1 MRQKPACF
9 CEPSLEGRSTA
20 TPLPGFTTLCPC
32 TSPEPEPFVQ
42 CLNSR
47 LAGLVTA
54 SSFPENRSF
63 VFEEPAPSP
72 EPTLLLL
79 FWLLLPLRGTGTL
92 QPQACFV
99 FCLRV
104 AFLIFFFLGVLLST
118 IRQMTMYVFLSF
130 TAFTVLGIRIVVSD
144 SDSNTRI

>member
-1 MRQKPACF
+1 MQKPACF

-20 TPLPGFTTLCPC
+20 TPLPHFTPMCPC
-32 TSPEPEPFVQ
+32 TMPESEPFVQ
-42 CLNSR
+42 HLNGR
-47 LAGLVTA
+47 LVGLVTA

-63 VFEEPAPSP
+63 VFEELAPSP

-99 FCLRV
+99 FCLCVR
-104 AFLIFFFLGVLLST
+104 FWFFFFLGVLLST
-118 IRQMTMYVFLSF
+118 VRQMTMYVFLSF
-130 TAFTVLGIRIVVSD
+130 TAFTVLGIRVVVRD